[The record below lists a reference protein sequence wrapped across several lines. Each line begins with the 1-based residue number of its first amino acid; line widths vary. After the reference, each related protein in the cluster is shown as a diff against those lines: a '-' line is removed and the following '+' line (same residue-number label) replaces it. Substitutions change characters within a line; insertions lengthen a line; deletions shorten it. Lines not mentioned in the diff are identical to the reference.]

1 MANIRKYDDLRLL
14 QKRANQAMKRL
25 EQRGIESP
33 AYKAV
38 QAQLEVLGRR
48 SSGTIGRRFSE
59 SGKATYNEYQ
69 MQKKILED
77 FLAMKTRTQAG
88 ATKWVEDVWS
98 GALANED
105 LKLKESGVTRDE
117 WLEFWSNMP
126 SNHKDRMFGSE
137 VIVKMLRTYTY
148 KNRELSDDQKLSAED
163 IAREINNA
171 RSVKEAHRALGITYK
186 DIKEVSALGEL

>member
-1 MANIRKYDDLRLL
+1 MANIRKYNDLRLL
-14 QKRANQAMKRL
+14 QKRANQAMVRL
-25 EQRGIESP
+25 ERKGIESP

-59 SGKATYNEYQ
+59 SGKATYNEYM

-77 FLAMKTRTQAG
+77 FLNMKTRTQTG
-88 ATKWVEDVWS
+88 AQKWVEDVWS
-98 GALANED
+98 GALENEE
-105 LKLKESGVTRDE
+105 LKLKETGVTKE
-117 WLEFWSNMP
+117 QWLDFWSNMP

-148 KNRELSDDQKLSAED
+148 KNRELKDDQKMTAAE
-163 IAREINNA
+163 IADEIKKA
-171 RSVKEAHRALGITYK
+171 SSVKEAHKALGITYK
-186 DIKEVSALGEL
+186 DIKQVSSLGEL

>member
-77 FLAMKTRTQAG
+77 FLSMKTRTQAG

-98 GALANED
+98 GALSNED

-171 RSVKEAHRALGITYK
+171 RSVKEAHKALGITYK